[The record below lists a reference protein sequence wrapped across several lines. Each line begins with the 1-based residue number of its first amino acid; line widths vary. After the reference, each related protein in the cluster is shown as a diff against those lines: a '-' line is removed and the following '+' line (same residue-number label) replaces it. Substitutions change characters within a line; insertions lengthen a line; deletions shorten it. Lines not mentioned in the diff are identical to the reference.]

1 MTGRKDCI
9 SDDPEGRGYVTYKA
23 EVTCHIINN
32 KSEANNFFTEPAKT
46 I

>member
-23 EVTCHIINN
+23 EVTCHIIST
-32 KSEANNFFTEPAKT
+32 KSEASNFFTEPAKT